1 MRKFHFCTIFVG
13 EIFSL
18 FHSRECPCTGIA
30 WWGRI
35 KGKDSMKSKHEEIL
49 KQRDL
54 LDVIL
59 ASRTNQYDKIQNMEL
74 MDSIYFKKNLPEN
87 VVLFPL
93 QRIKRYVHN
102 TTKQPNKN
110 SKKV

>member
-1 MRKFHFCTIFVG
+1 MN
-13 EIFSL
+13 
-18 FHSRECPCTGIA
+18 
-30 WWGRI
+30 
-35 KGKDSMKSKHEEIL
+35 HEEIL

-54 LDVIL
+54 LDTIL
-59 ASRTNQYDKIQNMEL
+59 ASRTNQLDRIENMKI

-93 QRIKRYVHN
+93 QRIKRYVHS

>member
-1 MRKFHFCTIFVG
+1 M
-13 EIFSL
+13 
-18 FHSRECPCTGIA
+18 
-30 WWGRI
+30 
-35 KGKDSMKSKHEEIL
+35 KHEEIL

-54 LDVIL
+54 LATIL
-59 ASRTNQYDKIQNMEL
+59 ASRTNQYDRIKHMQI
-74 MDSIYFKKNLPEN
+74 MDSIYFKKKLPKN

-102 TTKQPNKN
+102 TTNKPDKN

>member
-1 MRKFHFCTIFVG
+1 MADHQ
-13 EIFSL
+13 
-18 FHSRECPCTGIA
+18 
-30 WWGRI
+30 
-35 KGKDSMKSKHEEIL
+35 EIL

-54 LDVIL
+54 LDAML
-59 ASRTNQYDKIQNMEL
+59 ASRTNQYEKIECMKV
-74 MDSIYFKKNLPEN
+74 MASIYFKKKLPDN

-110 SKKV
+110 SKKVQ

>member
-1 MRKFHFCTIFVG
+1 MN
-13 EIFSL
+13 
-18 FHSRECPCTGIA
+18 
-30 WWGRI
+30 
-35 KGKDSMKSKHEEIL
+35 HEEIL

-54 LDVIL
+54 LDTIL
-59 ASRTNQYDKIQNMEL
+59 ASRTNQLDRIENMKI

-102 TTKQPNKN
+102 TTDKPNKN

>member
-1 MRKFHFCTIFVG
+1 MN
-13 EIFSL
+13 
-18 FHSRECPCTGIA
+18 
-30 WWGRI
+30 
-35 KGKDSMKSKHEEIL
+35 HEEIL

-54 LDVIL
+54 LDTIL
-59 ASRTNQYDKIQNMEL
+59 ASRTNQYDRIKHMQI
-74 MDSIYFKKNLPEN
+74 MDSIYFKKKLPKN

-102 TTKQPNKN
+102 TTNKPDKN

>member
-1 MRKFHFCTIFVG
+1 
-13 EIFSL
+13 
-18 FHSRECPCTGIA
+18 
-30 WWGRI
+30 
-35 KGKDSMKSKHEEIL
+35 MKSKHEEIL

-59 ASRTNQYDKIQNMEL
+59 ASRTNQYDKIQDMKL

-93 QRIKRYVHN
+93 QRIKRYVHR
-102 TTKQPNKN
+102 TTKEPNKKN
-110 SKKV
+110 L

>member
-1 MRKFHFCTIFVG
+1 
-13 EIFSL
+13 
-18 FHSRECPCTGIA
+18 
-30 WWGRI
+30 
-35 KGKDSMKSKHEEIL
+35 MKSKHEEIL

-59 ASRTNQYDKIQNMEL
+59 ASRTKQYDKIQNMEL

-93 QRIKRYVHN
+93 QRIKRYVHR
-102 TTKQPNKN
+102 TTKEPNKKN
-110 SKKV
+110 L

>member
-1 MRKFHFCTIFVG
+1 M
-13 EIFSL
+13 S
-18 FHSRECPCTGIA
+18 S
-30 WWGRI
+30 
-35 KGKDSMKSKHEEIL
+35 HEEIL

-54 LDVIL
+54 LDTIL
-59 ASRTNQYDKIQNMEL
+59 AARTNQYDRIENMKII
-74 MDSIYFKKNLPEN
+74 DSIYFKKNLPEN

-110 SKKV
+110 SKKVQ

>member
-1 MRKFHFCTIFVG
+1 MN
-13 EIFSL
+13 
-18 FHSRECPCTGIA
+18 
-30 WWGRI
+30 
-35 KGKDSMKSKHEEIL
+35 HEEIL

-54 LDVIL
+54 LDTIL
-59 ASRTNQYDKIQNMEL
+59 ASRTNQLDRIENMKI

-102 TTKQPNKN
+102 TANKPDKN

>member
-1 MRKFHFCTIFVG
+1 MN
-13 EIFSL
+13 
-18 FHSRECPCTGIA
+18 
-30 WWGRI
+30 
-35 KGKDSMKSKHEEIL
+35 HEEIL

-54 LDVIL
+54 LDTIL
-59 ASRTNQYDKIQNMEL
+59 ASRTNQLDRIENMKI
-74 MDSIYFKKNLPEN
+74 MDSIYFKKKLPEN

-102 TTKQPNKN
+102 TTNQPDKN

>member
-1 MRKFHFCTIFVG
+1 M
-13 EIFSL
+13 S
-18 FHSRECPCTGIA
+18 S
-30 WWGRI
+30 
-35 KGKDSMKSKHEEIL
+35 HEEIL

-54 LDVIL
+54 LDTIL
-59 ASRTNQYDKIQNMEL
+59 AARTNQYDRIENMKI

-102 TTKQPNKN
+102 TTKQPIKN

>member
-1 MRKFHFCTIFVG
+1 MN
-13 EIFSL
+13 
-18 FHSRECPCTGIA
+18 
-30 WWGRI
+30 
-35 KGKDSMKSKHEEIL
+35 HEEIL

-54 LDVIL
+54 LDTIL
-59 ASRTNQYDKIQNMEL
+59 ASRTNQLDRIENMKIME
-74 MDSIYFKKNLPEN
+74 SIYFKKKLPDN

-102 TTKQPNKN
+102 TTDKPNKN